1 MFGRQKFSLPPLRRS
16 LSARLLLLTIF
27 FVMLAEVL
35 IYAPSVSNFR
45 ITWLN
50 DRLASADLAIL
61 ALEAAPEGDLSQDLK
76 SELLGR
82 VDAFAVVLTRPDRR
96 LLLYTQPPPPVEITV
111 LPPSPDRG

>member
-1 MFGRQKFSLPPLRRS
+1 MFRPQKFSLPPLRRS

-61 ALEAAPEGDLSQDLK
+61 ALEAAPAETLSFDLK
-76 SELLGR
+76 S
-82 VDAFAVVLTRPDRR
+82 
-96 LLLYTQPPPPVEITV
+96 
-111 LPPSPDRG
+111 